1 MDLRSG
7 GVSCRDAGRLKGKSL
22 MRSAIVF
29 SLLLTTAAIARD
41 DGRYA
46 NNPLKQWFDSL
57 KSGRGFCCAEA
68 DGRETEYEIR
78 ESRYWVP
85 VNGVW
90 TEVPDDAVIAAP
102 NRVGR
107 PMVWLDPLQNI
118 RCFLPGPGL

>member
-1 MDLRSG
+1 
-7 GVSCRDAGRLKGKSL
+7 
-22 MRSAIVF
+22 MRSALFV
-29 SLLLTTAAIARD
+29 LLLVLTTTALARD

-46 NNPLKQWFDSL
+46 NNLLKPWFDSL
-57 KSGRGFCCAEA
+57 KSAKGLCCGEA
-68 DGRETEYEIR
+68 DGRETEYDTR
-78 ESRYWVP
+78 ESHYWVP

-90 TEVPDDAVIAAP
+90 TQVRDDAVLTEP